1 MVRQEKVRQDKI
13 DRVEEVKTIFESGR
27 GLIFADHSGIKAEDS
42 VKIRNRLADID
53 AYIKIIKNTLA
64 LIAAGKVLEEMDLS
78 GVFKGPTSII
88 VSGENMVPTA
98 KLVKNFTREFES
110 FKVKAG
116 IFENKLFSAADID
129 RLSILPSKEVLISML
144 AGMLQLPMSRLVN
157 TLSGV
162 TRNLVVVLEA
172 VRQKKEIIN

>member
-1 MVRQEKVRQDKI
+1 MLRQDKI
-13 DRVEEVKTIFESGR
+13 DKVEEVKAIFEKGK

-64 LIAAGKVLEEMDLS
+64 LIAAEKVLEEIDLS
-78 GVFKGPTSII
+78 QVLKGPTSII
-88 VSGENMVPTA
+88 VSGENMVSTA
-98 KLVKNFTREFES
+98 KLVKNFTKEFES

-116 IFENKLFSAADID
+116 IFENKLFGAADIE
-129 RLSILPSKEVLISML
+129 RLAVLPSKEVLISTL
-144 AGMLQLPMSRLVN
+144 AGMLQLPINRLVN

-162 TRNLVVVLEA
+162 TRNLVVVLDA
-172 VRQKKEIIN
+172 VRQKKESIN